1 MEQNWTELKLSI
13 PADRVDEAASVA
25 HMTVP
30 YGIYIEDYSN
40 LEAEVEETAH
50 IDLIDEELLARDRDT
65 AVIHI
70 YLSPEDNPAEAVSY
84 LTQRLPLS
92 GIPYM
97 LDTGSVREA
106 DWANEWKKYYHPIRV
121 GKRLLI
127 CPSWEEQA
135 AAEGDVKLT
144 LDPGMAFGT
153 GTHETTRLC
162 MQLLEEYI
170 TPETRMLD
178 IGCGSGILAITA
190 LLLSARE
197 AVGVDID
204 ELAVKV
210 AAENA
215 ERNGVADR
223 LELICGDLTEKVEGT
238 YEVICANIVA
248 DVIIRMSKEIR
259 TFMKKGTVLL
269 CSGIIEPREQE
280 VLDALT
286 ACELTHVNT
295 LREKG
300 WVATAFRLD

>member
-1 MEQNWTELKLSI
+1 MDQNWTELRLSI
-13 PADRVDEAASVA
+13 PAGRVDEAASIA
-25 HMTVP
+25 QMTVP

-40 LEAEVEETAH
+40 LEAEVEEIAH
-50 IDLIDEELLARDRDT
+50 IDLIDEELLARDREN

-92 GIPYM
+92 DIPYT
-97 LDTGSVREA
+97 LDTGSVQEA

-135 AAEGDVKLT
+135 AAEGDVRLV

-162 MQLLEEYI
+162 MQLLEEAV

-178 IGCGSGILAITA
+178 VGCGSGILAITA
-190 LLLSARE
+190 LLLGAKE

-215 ERNGVADR
+215 SRNGVSDR

-238 YEVICANIVA
+238 YDVICANIVA
-248 DVIIRMSKEIR
+248 DVIIRMSKDIR
-259 TFMKKGTVLL
+259 AFMRKGTLLL

-280 VLDALT
+280 VLDALA
-286 ACELTHVNT
+286 ACGLTHITT

-300 WVATAFRLD
+300 WVATAFRLG

>member
-1 MEQNWTELKLSI
+1 MEQNWTEIKLSV
-13 PADRVDEAASVA
+13 PAGRVEEAAAVA
-25 HMTVP
+25 QMTVP

-40 LEAEVEETAH
+40 LEAEVEEIAH
-50 IDLIDEELLARDRDT
+50 IDLIDEALLARDRDT

-92 GIPYM
+92 GIPYE

-121 GKRLLI
+121 GRRLLI
-127 CPSWEEQA
+127 CPSWEDQA
-135 AAEGDVKLT
+135 AAEGDVKLV

-162 MQLLEEYI
+162 MQLLEGCV
-170 TPETRMLD
+170 TSETRMLD
-178 IGCGSGILAITA
+178 VGCGSGILAITA
-190 LLLSARE
+190 LLLGAKE

-215 ERNGVADR
+215 QRNGIEGR
-223 LELICGDLTEKVEGT
+223 LKLICGDLTKKVKGA
-238 YEVICANIVA
+238 YDVICANIVA

-259 TFMKKGTVLL
+259 AFMKKGAVLL

-286 ACELTHVNT
+286 ACGLTHVST

-300 WVATAFRLD
+300 WVAAAFRLD